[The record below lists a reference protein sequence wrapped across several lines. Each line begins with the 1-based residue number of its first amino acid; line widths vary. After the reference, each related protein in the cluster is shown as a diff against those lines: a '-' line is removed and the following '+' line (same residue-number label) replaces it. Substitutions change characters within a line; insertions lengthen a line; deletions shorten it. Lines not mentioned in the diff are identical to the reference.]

1 MRSLILIPA
10 LLTGCFSLEGTWLG
24 PCVLTDGDGNQVVV
38 DVVADVEQD
47 VYGELSGDGSFAF
60 EFNGELVQVTDVVL
74 AGERSKISGAT
85 NVIDVAMTMEGH
97 ADGYLW
103 KLNIDGEL
111 DYPDI
116 EGDCSIGTWMGEIDI
131 ER

>member
-74 AGERSKISGAT
+74 AGERSKISGPT